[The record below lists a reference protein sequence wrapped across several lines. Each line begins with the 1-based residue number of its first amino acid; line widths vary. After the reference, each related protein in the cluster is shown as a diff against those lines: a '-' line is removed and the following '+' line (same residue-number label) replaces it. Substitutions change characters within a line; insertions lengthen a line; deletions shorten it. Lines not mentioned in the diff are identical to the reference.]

1 MRKNDLLRSN
11 ENGYYDAIARGYGE
25 LYREE
30 QLNKLNI
37 IKKNVKV
44 EENALMLDV
53 GCGPCFSTEI
63 FKCKVVGMDP
73 SIKMLAQ
80 AKNGSFVMGRAEY
93 LPFKDGCF
101 DVVISVTAVH
111 NFDDPKKALLEIKRV
126 SNDRI
131 VLTALKKSK
140 KIDQI
145 QNLICK
151 LLSIKRIVEEDKDLI
166 FII

>member
-1 MRKNDLLRSN
+1 MWKNDLLRSN
-11 ENGYYDAIARGYGE
+11 ENGYYDTIARGYGE
-25 LYREE
+25 LHREE

-37 IKKNVKV
+37 IKKNIKIGK
-44 EENALMLDV
+44 NALMLDV

-63 FKCKVVGMDP
+63 FKCKVVGIDP

-80 AKNGSFVMGRAEY
+80 AKNGLFVMGRAEH

-101 DVVISVTAVH
+101 DVAISVTSVQ
-111 NFDDPKKALLEIKRV
+111 NFDDVKKALLEIRRV

-140 KIDQI
+140 KLDQV

-151 LLSIKRIVEEDKDLI
+151 LFSVKKIVEEDKDLI